1 MDSSTTLLRTGHR
14 TVNSAVHFC
23 KRYISHGCMGAA
35 FRENAVVVMHDGF
48 MLRGESTSRRASQ
61 AGGQQRMGRHW
72 PPTSLFRRARGEV
85 ANSKLLS
92 PPSDSDGGEI
102 WFRIARCTSQQ
113 PALRDAGD
121 RPARGRVASFL
132 HLRAA
137 SLFSLV
143 RHGHSRAFAR
153 AFAAHFTRHSWAFAG
168 IRGIRSRLPLW
179 RIIENLRFSYVSP
192 FQARHEKSREQ
203 PPFKTVSYTHL
214 TLPTK
219 RIV

>member
-102 WFRIARCTSQQ
+102 WLRIGRCICQE

-153 AFAAHFTRHSWAFAG
+153 AFAG
-168 IRGIRSRLPLW
+168 IRGTFHEAFVGIRGHSRHSLSTALV
-179 RIIENLRFSYVSP
+179 EN
-192 FQARHEKSREQ
+192 H
-203 PPFKTVSYTHL
+203 
-214 TLPTK
+214 
-219 RIV
+219 